1 MDHQPFRAEEVFIVD
16 DDAAICEILAASFSL
31 EGYRTAS
38 FTDGH
43 AFLLATQLRMPSFVL
58 LDINMPGASGL
69 DILDA
74 LHGEHYPAPVFIM
87 SGYGDIPTAVAAIR
101 KGALDFIEKPFA
113 AEAIPAHIR
122 KALAARARASS
133 HALNTLPRH
142 FPGAEL
148 LTPRERDV
156 LAQITAAAS
165 NKEAGRQLG
174 ISPRTVEVHR
184 ARIMEKLN
192 AKNAA
197 HLVRIVLAEPS
208 DQAAARPLP
217 GP

>member
-1 MDHQPFRAEEVFIVD
+1 MDRQAFSSEEVFIVD
-16 DDAAICEILAASFSL
+16 DEASICELLEMSFSL

-38 FTDGH
+38 FTDGR
-43 AFLLATQLRMPSFVL
+43 AFLNAVHRRSPSFVL

-74 LHGEHYPAPVFIM
+74 LRQEQYTAPVFIM
-87 SGYGDIPTAVAAIR
+87 SGYGDVPTAVAAIR
-101 KGALDFIEKPFA
+101 KGAFDFIEKPFA
-113 AEAIPAHIR
+113 AETVPARIR
-122 KALAARARASS
+122 KALAAQARALS
-133 HALNTLPRH
+133 HTQDHLPKR
-142 FPGAEL
+142 FLGYDL

-165 NKEAGRQLG
+165 NKEAGRKLG

-184 ARIMEKLN
+184 ARIMEKLQ

-197 HLVRIVLAEPS
+197 DLVRIVLVEGR